1 MSILIKPIVTEKMTS
16 LASEKFTDKGFRY
29 AFVVNKDANKIEI
42 KNAVEKQYGVT
53 VNSVKTMLNNGK
65 IKSRN
70 TKAGLVKGRVKR
82 FKKAVVTL
90 KKGETIDFFA
100 GI

>member
-1 MSILIKPIVTEKMTS
+1 MSILIKPVVTEKMT
-16 LASEKFTDKGFRY
+16 AMATEKFANKGFRY
-29 AFVVNKDANKIEI
+29 AFVVSTTANKIDI
-42 KNAVEKQYGVT
+42 KKEVEKTYGVT
-53 VNSVKTMLNNGK
+53 VDKVNTLRNNGK

-70 TKAGLVKGRVKR
+70 TKAGVVHGRVKR

-90 KKGETIDFFA
+90 KKGDAIDFFA

>member
-16 LASEKFTDKGFRY
+16 LSGEKFADKGFRY
-29 AFVVNKDANKIEI
+29 AFVVKKEANKIEI
-42 KNAVEKQYGVT
+42 KNAIEKQYGVT
-53 VNSVKTMLNNGK
+53 VDSVNTMVNNGK

-70 TKAGLVKGRVKR
+70 TRAGVVHGRVKR